1 MDLLIATHNPAK
13 KDELKYGFSSLT
25 KSGINL
31 VFLDDLHI
39 TTDPEETGETFL
51 ANAKL
56 KAEYFANIS
65 HLPTIADDGGIE
77 IDVLNGEPGVHS
89 KRWLGRDA
97 QDVELITYTLSQ
109 LQNIPMEKRTAHFK
123 IVLYYHNPLT
133 GKGSSSQ
140 AMLDGRIALKVGPD
154 AKNGFPYRSLFI
166 VDKYGKYY
174 DELNEKEHTSV
185 NHRLLAAQKLIPL
198 VKKDLLQ

>member
-13 KDELKYGFSSLT
+13 KDELRNGFSSLIE
-25 KSGINL
+25 SGINL

-39 TTDPEETGETFL
+39 TADPEETGATFL

-56 KAEYFANIS
+56 KAEYFAAIS
-65 HLPTIADDGGIE
+65 RLPTIADDGGIE
-77 IDVLNGEPGVHS
+77 IDVLGGEPGVHS

-97 QDVELITYTLSQ
+97 EDVELIEYTLSR

-133 GKGSSSQ
+133 GKSESSQ
-140 AMLDGRIALKVGPD
+140 AMLDGRIALTVGPD
-154 AKNGFPYRSLFI
+154 AKKGFPYRSLFI
-166 VDKYGKYY
+166 VDRYAKYY
-174 DELNEKEHTSV
+174 DELNEKEHLSV